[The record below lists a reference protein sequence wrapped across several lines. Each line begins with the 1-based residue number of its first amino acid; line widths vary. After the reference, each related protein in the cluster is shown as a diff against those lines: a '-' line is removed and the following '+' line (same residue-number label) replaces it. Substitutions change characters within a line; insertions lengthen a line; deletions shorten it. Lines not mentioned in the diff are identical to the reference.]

1 LGFFKNIIFVVN
13 VKESLFETSFT
24 SITGTFVPACTSVR
38 LYVYFIS
45 HKSSLIVMSACA
57 WPGQLFTGLVREGLV
72 FDSRPTC
79 VRLAMD
85 KMTLGHV
92 FLRARPLS
100 CAAVIPTNNPY
111 YSFIDQPRYLNFR
124 N

>member
-1 LGFFKNIIFVVN
+1 MIFVVN
-13 VKESLFETSFT
+13 VKGSLFETSFT
-24 SITGTFVPACTSVR
+24 SITGTFVPACPSVR
-38 LYVYFIS
+38 LYVCFIS

-72 FDSRPTC
+72 FDSRPIC

-85 KMTLGHV
+85 KVTLGHV

-100 CAAVIPTNNPY
+100 CAAVIPPIIHTRL
-111 YSFIDQPRYLNFR
+111 FIDQPRYLNFR